1 MQLFFFGKH
10 VQNETFEKMMKIMMT
25 DKYSMEFVHIGV
37 LLSLPHVCTGKV
49 IIREELFL
57 LNFADAF
64 VSLMRYGKER
74 FKW

>member
-1 MQLFFFGKH
+1 
-10 VQNETFEKMMKIMMT
+10 MKIMMI
-25 DKYSMEFVHIGV
+25 DKYLMKFVYIGV
-37 LLSLPHVCTGKV
+37 FLFFFYVCIGKV

-57 LNFADAF
+57 LNFVDVF

>member
-1 MQLFFFGKH
+1 MYKMI
-10 VQNETFEKMMKIMMT
+10 ETFEKMMKIMMT
-25 DKYSMEFVHIGV
+25 DNYSMKFVHIGV